1 MTIKLVRDI
10 DKETKRCNEVFAGD
24 DTAWA
29 LSQGFFEQDVEQA
42 YTNDWYLVGYAPEK
56 PAPTHEDIRF
66 ERQARYT
73 AEADP
78 LRYDYDEALA
88 RGEPTAEEKKQAW
101 LDKKDEI
108 RAELPYPDEEE

>member
-1 MTIKLVRDI
+1 MYKAIKYGKIIAISDTDSEFKFLVKDSVETDTKHTVADYDQCNGEYLLNQDI
-10 DKETKRCNEVFAGD
+10 PVDYQNE
-24 DTAWA
+24 
-29 LSQGFFEQDVEQA
+29 Q
-42 YTNDWYLVGYAPEK
+42 
-56 PAPTHEDIRF
+56 IRQQ
-66 ERQARYT
+66 RQARYE

-108 RAELPYPDEEE
+108 RAELPYHDESEN

>member
-1 MTIKLVRDI
+1 MKKYAKII
-10 DKETKRCNEVFAGD
+10 NEETKQCDVGLGTNTEYYISEGM
-24 DTAWA
+24 
-29 LSQGFFEQDVEQA
+29 EEMEVEQA
-42 YTNDWYLVGYAPEK
+42 YNEQWYVAGYAPQK
-56 PAPTHEDIRF
+56 PAPTHDEIKA

-108 RAELPYPDEEE
+108 RAELPYIEE

>member
-1 MTIKLVRDI
+1 MKKLVKNI
-10 DKETKRCNEVFAGD
+10 DEQTKRCGEVFAGT

-29 LSQGFFEQDVEQA
+29 LSDGFEERDVEQA
-42 YTNDWYLVGYAPEK
+42 HTTEWYLAGYAPEK
-56 PAPTHEDIRF
+56 PAPTHEEIRF
-66 ERQARYT
+66 QRQARYT
-73 AEADP
+73 NEADP

-108 RAELPYPDEEE
+108 RAELPYHDESEE

>member
-1 MTIKLVRDI
+1 MLKYAKIVNE
-10 DKETKRCNEVFAGD
+10 ETKQCDVGLGTNIAYYISEGMV
-24 DTAWA
+24 
-29 LSQGFFEQDVEQA
+29 EMEVEQA
-42 YTNDWYLVGYAPEK
+42 YDGQWYVKGYAPDK
-56 PAPTHEDIRF
+56 PAPTHEDIRY
-66 ERQARYT
+66 ERQTRYT

-78 LRYDYDEALA
+78 LRFDYDEALA